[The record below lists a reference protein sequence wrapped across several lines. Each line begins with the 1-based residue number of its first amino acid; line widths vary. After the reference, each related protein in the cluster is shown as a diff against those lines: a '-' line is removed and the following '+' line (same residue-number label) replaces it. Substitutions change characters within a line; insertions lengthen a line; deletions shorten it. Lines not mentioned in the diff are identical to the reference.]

1 MAGKHHSFWAY
12 PCFFT
17 PVEKKNHL
25 PRGTPHATRILL
37 RSKHKNTMSTLN
49 LRAKALSDVLGR
61 QPKEVHPPSARIS
74 DYFGVNVFN
83 DQAMRMFLTVD
94 AYRAVR
100 AAMDGGERIDRR
112 LADQVASGMKEWA
125 ASKGA
130 THYTHWFQPLNGSSA
145 EKHDAFF
152 EPLGEGRSIERF
164 DGGMLVQQEPDASSF
179 PSGGIRNTFEARG
192 YSAWDP
198 GSPAFL
204 IHNTLCIPTIFVS
217 YTGEA
222 LDFKTP
228 LLRSIRTLDEA
239 ATAVCQY
246 FDKDVRKVVPTLGW
260 EQEYFLIDESF
271 YYARPDIMA
280 AGRALFGHGP
290 ARGQQL
296 EDHYF
301 GSIPDRTQAFMR
313 DFETEA
319 LQLGIPVKTRHN
331 EVAPN
336 QFECAP
342 VFEEMNLA
350 VDHNMLLMDVMEK
363 TARKHDMRVLFHEK
377 PYAGVNGSG
386 KHNNWSLATDT
397 GVNLLNPG
405 RTPKE
410 NIRFLAFFVN
420 TIAAVHAHADM
431 LRASIASA
439 NNDHRLGAHEAPP
452 AIMSVFVGNYL
463 SALLDDLEKNIKAKM
478 SPASKTELKL
488 DIGRIPRVLLDNTD
502 RNRTAPF
509 AFTGNKFEFRAVGS
523 SANCSGPMTVLNTMM
538 AAQLNA
544 FKKDVDALLAK
555 GVKKDEAILRT
566 IRELIAKSKAIRF
579 EGNAYGEEWKQ
590 EAAKRGLS
598 NIPDTPRALDA
609 WAHKETIKLF
619 KEMGVLSP
627 KELEARHEIELHN
640 YTLKIQIESR
650 VCADMATNHVLPAAV
665 HYQNRLIENVKGLQE
680 VLGRQEAAKAT
691 ATQVELI
698 KKISGHIEEVRALSI
713 AMTQARKAANV
724 IDDQRERA
732 IAYCDRVK
740 PFLDRIRYHSNK
752 LELLVDDELWPL
764 PKMRELLFTR

>member
-1 MAGKHHSFWAY
+1 
-12 PCFFT
+12 
-17 PVEKKNHL
+17 
-25 PRGTPHATRILL
+25 
-37 RSKHKNTMSTLN
+37 MSTPN
-49 LRAKALSDVLGR
+49 LRFKALSDVLGR
-61 QPKEVHPPSARIS
+61 QPKHVKQPSSRIS
-74 DYFGVNVFN
+74 DYFGSNVFHEG
-83 DQAMRMFLTVD
+83 AMRMFLTED

-100 AAMDGGERIDRR
+100 SAIERGERIDRK

-152 EPLGEGRSIERF
+152 EPLGDGRSIERF

-192 YSAWDP
+192 YTAWDP

-204 IHNTLCIPTIFVS
+204 IHQTLCIPTIFVS

-228 LLRSIRTLDEA
+228 LLRSIRALDEA
-239 ATAVCQY
+239 ATAVCRY
-246 FDKDVRKVVPTLGW
+246 FDKNVDKVIATLGW

-271 YYARPDIMA
+271 YYARPDIMM

-301 GSIPDRTQAFMR
+301 GSIPERSQAFMR

-342 VFEEMNLA
+342 VYEEMNLA

-397 GVNLLNPG
+397 GVNLLRPAK
-405 RTPKE
+405 TPKE
-410 NIRFLAFFVN
+410 NIQFLTFFVS
-420 TIAAVHAHADM
+420 TIAAVHAHADV

-439 NNDHRLGAHEAPP
+439 NNDHRLGANEAPP
-452 AIMSVFVGNYL
+452 AIISVFIGEYL
-463 SALLDDLEKNIKAKM
+463 TGLLNELEKSVKASM

-488 DIGRIPRVLLDNTD
+488 DIGRIPQVLLDNTD
-502 RNRTAPF
+502 RNRTSPL

-523 SANCSGPMTVLNTMM
+523 SANCAASMTVLNTVV
-538 AAQLNA
+538 AAQLKA
-544 FKKDVDALLAK
+544 FKVSVDALIAK
-555 GVKKDEAILRT
+555 DVKKDEAILRT
-566 IRELIAKSKAIRF
+566 IRDLIAKSKSVRF
-579 EGNAYGEEWKQ
+579 EGNGYGEEWKE
-590 EAAKRGLS
+590 EAAKRGLQ
-598 NIPDTPRALDA
+598 NVVDTPRALDA
-609 WAHKETIKLF
+609 WSSKATVKLF
-619 KEMGVLSP
+619 TDMGVLTE
-627 KELEARHEIELHN
+627 KEIMARHDIELHS

-650 VCADMATNHVLPAAV
+650 VCADMAMNHVLPAAV
-665 HYQNRLIENVKGLQE
+665 HYQNRLITNVQGLRE
-680 VLGRQEAAKAT
+680 VLGKEAGEKAS
-691 ATQVELI
+691 ATQVDLI
-698 KKISGHIEEVRALSI
+698 QRISGHIDQIHSLS
-713 AMTQARKAANV
+713 ASMTEARKAAN
-724 IDDQRERA
+724 ILDDQRAKA
-732 IAYCDRVK
+732 IAYCDTVK
-740 PFLDRIRYHSNK
+740 PFLDRIRYNSNK